1 MSEGVFQLLL
11 MRHGAAEPNA
21 IEDAARVLSLEG
33 RAEVIHVGAALRRRP
48 LLASAVVSS
57 PYLRARQ
64 TTELLSEAL
73 DLPRLEDDERLIP
86 AGDPEALALDLVA
99 EARSLIAVLHLPLI
113 AALVQTLTGEVVA
126 APTGALF
133 AVEGSNQSDERPV
146 LKWWL

>member
-1 MSEGVFQLLL
+1 
-11 MRHGAAEPNA
+11 
-21 IEDAARVLSLEG
+21 
-33 RAEVIHVGAALRRRP
+33 
-48 LLASAVVSS
+48 
-57 PYLRARQ
+57 
-64 TTELLSEAL
+64 
-73 DLPRLEDDERLIP
+73 LIP

>member
-1 MSEGVFQLLL
+1 LSEGVFQLLL
-11 MRHGAAEPNA
+11 MRHGSTVPNA

-33 RAEVIHVGAALRRRP
+33 RAEVIHVGAALRRRS

-64 TTELLSEAL
+64 TAELLSEAL
-73 DLPRLEDDERLIP
+73 DLPRLEDDKRLIP